1 MKIREDYICPI
12 EVVTDMLR
20 GKWKTIILWRLRLGP
35 TSLSQLYRDIENVS
49 EKMLLQ
55 QLAELIECGFVAKTE
70 FPGYPLKVTY
80 SLNDELGMELLKA
93 LTILQEIGS
102 TLTGNKGCER

>member
-1 MKIREDYICPI
+1 MKIREDYTCPI

-35 TSLSQLYRDIENVS
+35 ISLSKLHRDIENIS

-55 QLAELIECGFVAKTE
+55 QLAELIECGFVTKTE
-70 FPGYPLKVTY
+70 FQGYPLKVEY
-80 SLNDELGMELLKA
+80 CLSNEIGMELLKA
-93 LTILQEIGS
+93 LTILQNIGLS
-102 TLTGNKGCER
+102 FTEKDSCEK

>member
-35 TSLSQLYRDIENVS
+35 TSLSQLHRDIENVS

-70 FPGYPLKVTY
+70 FQGYPLKVEY
-80 SLNDELGMELLKA
+80 CLSDELGLELLKA
-93 LTILQEIGS
+93 LTILQNIGLS
-102 TLTGNKGCER
+102 FTGKDSCEK